1 MMYRDDT
8 GRINIAAGT
17 LDDTN
22 FFKPTANIYCDAKQA
37 WVELSPEMHAY
48 AAQGE

>member
-17 LDDTN
+17 LDDASFQTN
-22 FFKPTANIYCDAKQA
+22 REYLLRRKASLGPAGLGDAG
-37 WVELSPEMHAY
+37 Y